1 MLNFSSHEGNIHKA
15 INELLLYTIRSTKV
29 KLVIILHAGH
39 SMEKW
44 DHSHIACVKVKWH
57 NYYGKRARERLKS
70 KAKQKITK
78 PTNQQILKMYLP
90 HNPVIAVLCICP
102 KEIELHMHKNLLVNV
117 YESFI
122 HTSPKLKQPRC
133 HLIVS
138 SLKNL

>member
-57 NYYGKRARERLKS
+57 NYYGKELGS
-70 KAKQKITK
+70 FLKAKQNKK
-78 PTNQQILKMYLP
+78 
-90 HNPVIAVLCICP
+90 
-102 KEIELHMHKNLLVNV
+102 
-117 YESFI
+117 
-122 HTSPKLKQPRC
+122 
-133 HLIVS
+133 
-138 SLKNL
+138 